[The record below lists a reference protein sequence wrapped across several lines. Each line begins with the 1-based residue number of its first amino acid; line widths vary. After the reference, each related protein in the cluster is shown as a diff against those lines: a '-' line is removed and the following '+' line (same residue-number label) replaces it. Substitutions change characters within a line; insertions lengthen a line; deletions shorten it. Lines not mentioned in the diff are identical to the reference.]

1 MKLIFLDADGTLLH
15 SDGHI
20 PESTILACELA
31 QKNGHKI
38 CLGTGR
44 QVVEIIGDL
53 KKINFDACICG
64 SGSIVIVDDK
74 IIHDSNFD
82 HKESFQLKKYFFEN
96 QIPFIVEGSHG
107 LFSTQNVVDYLN
119 GNLDK
124 LCYNLSPEEK
134 AKHSLAF
141 RLLTKAYTFS

>member
-64 SGSIVIVDDK
+64 SGSTVIVDDK
-74 IIHDSNFD
+74 TASSLDCTIAN
-82 HKESFQLKKYFFEN
+82 
-96 QIPFIVEGSHG
+96 IV
-107 LFSTQNVVDYLN
+107 N
-119 GNLDK
+119 
-124 LCYNLSPEEK
+124 
-134 AKHSLAF
+134 AKHIIKSTTINIIF
-141 RLLTKAYTFS
+141 ITCI

>member
-31 QKNGHKI
+31 QKNRHKI

-53 KKINFDACICG
+53 KKLILMLVFVVAALLLLLMIKSFMTAILIIKRVSIKNISLKINFHLLLKTVMVC
-64 SGSIVIVDDK
+64 SL
-74 IIHDSNFD
+74 
-82 HKESFQLKKYFFEN
+82 HK
-96 QIPFIVEGSHG
+96 
-107 LFSTQNVVDYLN
+107 T
-119 GNLDK
+119 
-124 LCYNLSPEEK
+124 
-134 AKHSLAF
+134 
-141 RLLTKAYTFS
+141 

>member
-64 SGSIVIVDDK
+64 SGSTVIVDDK
-74 IIHDSNFD
+74 IIHDSNFVY
-82 HKESFQLKKYFFEN
+82 KESFQLKN
-96 QIPFIVEGSHG
+96 I
-107 LFSTQNVVDYLN
+107 
-119 GNLDK
+119 
-124 LCYNLSPEEK
+124 
-134 AKHSLAF
+134 SLKIKF
-141 RLLTKAYTFS
+141 HLLLKTVMVCSLRKT